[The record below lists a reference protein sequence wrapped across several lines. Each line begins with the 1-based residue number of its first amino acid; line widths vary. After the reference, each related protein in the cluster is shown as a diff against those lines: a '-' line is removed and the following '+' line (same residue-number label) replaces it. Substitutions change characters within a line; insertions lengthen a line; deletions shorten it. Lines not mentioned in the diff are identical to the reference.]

1 MSTNK
6 TGLET
11 VTSSFAPNSTSTVE
25 LQPSYNIPIVLLI
38 AAIPL
43 LVVQLWVGVVIALL
57 GLFLLFQ
64 SVTIRLHFTATDL
77 DIYRG
82 EKLLRSFPYQEWQNW
97 RIFWNGIPIL
107 FYFKEVNS
115 IHFLPI
121 LFDPKAL
128 KSCLEERCPRI

>member
-1 MSTNK
+1 M
-6 TGLET
+6 
-11 VTSSFAPNSTSTVE
+11 TSLFPPNSTSTVE
-25 LQPSYNIPIVLLI
+25 LQPSYHIPVVLLI
-38 AAIPL
+38 AVIPL
-43 LVVQLWVGVVIALL
+43 LVLQLWLGVVMALL
-57 GLFLLFQ
+57 GLFLLLQ
-64 SVTIRLHFTATDL
+64 TVTIRLQFTATDL

-82 EKLLRSFPYQEWQNW
+82 EKLLRRFPYEEWQNW

-121 LFDPKAL
+121 LFDPKTL